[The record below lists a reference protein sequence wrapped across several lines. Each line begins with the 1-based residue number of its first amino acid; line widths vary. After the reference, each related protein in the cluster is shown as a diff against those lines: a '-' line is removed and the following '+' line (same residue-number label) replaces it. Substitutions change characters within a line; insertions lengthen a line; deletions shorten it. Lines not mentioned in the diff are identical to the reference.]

1 MTIKRNSIILG
12 DNPFFSISHSGFN
25 KSREYLTD
33 ASHLEKSI
41 NVVKTARELNIKNF
55 MISSHPDAVDFLYK
69 CGYDK
74 SENDL
79 PNLSLVLPDVHS
91 QNTKSANNGIVSIA
105 APMLI
110 SGIKQI
116 LQNPSSLRSGFL
128 ASAATGVLMEWISGF
143 PKSKIEY
150 ILLHNIYVDL
160 LIGLGG
166 YRLLRIFEDAI
177 RNLGYKPGFI
187 TLNPTQ
193 FDKYSSKNFV
203 LCTYYNLNGYNIYYD
218 FSDLQKLKKQKNID
232 LWAMGI
238 LASGAIEINKALND
252 TNLES
257 FDKILYATGKK
268 ERLIDFVSGLK

>member
-268 ERLIDFVSGLK
+268 ERLIDFVSVLK